1 MPFSIDP
8 GIDFRKKIKPALAV
22 LLIGFAAPVSVFAQG
37 SLPRSTPEA
46 QGISSAAIR
55 AFVEAADK
63 EVKSMHSFMLV
74 RHGKVVAEAWW
85 KPETAEKPHQMW
97 SLSKSFTST
106 AVGMAVAEGKLKV
119 DDKVLSFFLEDAPAE
134 ASEHLKAMTVKDLLT
149 MTCGQGTEAKM
160 RGEAHWAKAFLAQ
173 PVPHAP
179 GTHFQYNTPG
189 TYMLSAIVSKVTGQ
203 SVLDYLQPRLFQPL
217 GITNPE
223 WGTSPQGVTLGG
235 YGLLV
240 RTEDIAKFGQL
251 YLQKGQWNG
260 KQLIPASWVAQ
271 ASAKQVPNDAGKKDP
286 DKSDWAQGYGY
297 QFWQCRHGAFRGDGK
312 DGQYCIVL
320 PGQDAVVA
328 ITAQTGD
335 MQKELNLVWD
345 YLLPAFQNASLPE
358 QPEEVAKLKTLAA
371 GLSVNTGASAG
382 AK

>member
-1 MPFSIDP
+1 
-8 GIDFRKKIKPALAV
+8 
-22 LLIGFAAPVSVFAQG
+22 
-37 SLPRSTPEA
+37 
-46 QGISSAAIR
+46 
-55 AFVEAADK
+55 
-63 EVKSMHSFMLV
+63 
-74 RHGKVVAEAWW
+74 
-85 KPETAEKPHQMW
+85 
-97 SLSKSFTST
+97 
-106 AVGMAVAEGKLKV
+106 
-119 DDKVLSFFLEDAPAE
+119 
-134 ASEHLKAMTVKDLLT
+134 
-149 MTCGQGTEAKM
+149 
-160 RGEAHWAKAFLAQ
+160 
-173 PVPHAP
+173 
-179 GTHFQYNTPG
+179 
-189 TYMLSAIVSKVTGQ
+189 MLSSIVSKVTGQ

-217 GITNPE
+217 DITNPE

-286 DKSDWAQGYGY
+286 EKSDWAQGYGY

-335 MQKELNLVWD
+335 MQQELNLVWD
-345 YLLPAFQNASLPE
+345 YLVPAFQNASLPE
-358 QPEEVAKLKTLAA
+358 QPEEVAKLKTLAE
-371 GLSVNTGASAG
+371 GLSVNTGTSAG